1 MNLSSCRGESQ
12 MFKINWYQGSVL
24 ADRYLETILSDWKNT
39 LLLLVQAPALAGMAV
54 AVELTTVRRLGSDTM
69 GREL

>member
-1 MNLSSCRGESQ
+1 

-39 LLLLVQAPALAGMAV
+39 LLLLVQAPPADLAD
-54 AVELTTVRRLGSDTM
+54 AVEHLVPTALT
-69 GREL
+69 ELRQL